1 MKHQTLT
8 KPGIDTAK
16 IATLLNMAY
25 LHVDCAD
32 AFITDLKTELKR
44 NGQYRLNVKHDVNR
58 IKSMINEFLGELKFS
73 FSTGEQEG
81 FGDVADFLRFITT
94 KILLAIKSEED
105 MKWFEQQIDK
115 MITERKEFDS
125 KLDKLKKQKIN
136 LNFYVLRFLRK

>member
-32 AFITDLKTELKR
+32 NFITDLKSELKR

-105 MKWFEQQIDK
+105 IEKLSKGINDLTTQIID
-115 MITERKEFDS
+115 ERIRES
-125 KLDKLKKQKIN
+125 NRSVAEMETAQG
-136 LNFYVLRFLRK
+136 